1 MRRLGLLLVS
11 SLLSILPAAVGQAGP
26 QKTLTIKLRSVVQT
40 TTANDV
46 EPKGPSAGDRVTVTD
61 RLYNLVPQFGKPKGA
76 LVGRDTAT
84 VTVLAGNRGV
94 DVRGVTRLP
103 RGTIRTSGQISFGA
117 TSWRVPVVGGSGRFS
132 GARGSVA
139 VDEPARRG
147 YARNIFR
154 LILR

>member
-11 SLLSILPAAVGQAGP
+11 SLLFILPAAAGQAGP

-84 VTVLAGNRGV
+84 VTVLAGNV
-94 DVRGVTRLP
+94 W
-103 RGTIRTSGQISFGA
+103 TSEALRVSRAERFGPADRSRSARRHGEFRSSAAAGAFRVHAAASRSTNQPGGA
-117 TSWRVPVVGGSGRFS
+117 TPERSSG
-132 GARGSVA
+132 
-139 VDEPARRG
+139 
-147 YARNIFR
+147 
-154 LILR
+154 

>member
-1 MRRLGLLLVS
+1 MRRLGLLLIC
-11 SLLSILPAAVGQAGP
+11 SLLFILPAAVGQAGP
-26 QKTLTIKLRSVVQT
+26 RKTLTIKLRSVVQT

-61 RLYNLVPQFGKPKGA
+61 RLYNLVAQFGKPKGA

-84 VTVLAGNRGV
+84 VTVLAGNQGV
-94 DVRGVTRLP
+94 DVRGVTTLP
-103 RGTIRTSGQISFGA
+103 RGTIRTRGRISFGA
-117 TSWRVPVVGGSGRFS
+117 SGWRVPVVGGSGRFS

-139 VDEPARRG
+139 VDEPPTRG
-147 YARNIFR
+147 HARNIFR